1 MKKLLLTLVGAMFCM
16 VLRAQTAA
24 QEIRQNVLCTASNY
38 MAYPGP
44 IQQVLTPAPQGMKP
58 FYISHYGRHGSR
70 FHSKPSMYNEPYLTL
85 ARADSLGKLSDL
97 GREVMLRL
105 DIIRK
110 DAENRW
116 GELTPLGVQQQK
128 DIARRMMERFPEVF
142 EGHTDID
149 ARSTGVGRCIL
160 SMEYALMEMLQHN
173 PDLNVHHN
181 ATHRDMDY
189 LNLQDKKLMAL
200 KFNKPAKEWYDRYVS
215 QTAHHTHL
223 MRELFADTLYA
234 NKHVNMVDLS
244 VQLFL
249 IAAIM
254 QNTELGQH
262 ITLYDLFDY
271 DESYRIWKIGNARWY
286 IGWGAADVNGAVQP
300 YAQRNLLR
308 RLIEDADKVLSQ
320 PNTKVEL
327 RFGHETVLLPLIC
340 LLDIN
345 GYGFTTNDLEQLEPN
360 GWINYRI
367 FPMSCNLQLV
377 FYRRSP
383 KDRADDVLF
392 KVLLNENEATLPLPT
407 NQAPYY
413 RWGDFRR
420 YYLDKLERYEKGG
433 RP

>member
-1 MKKLLLTLVGAMFCM
+1 M

-308 RLIEDADKVLSQ
+308 RLIEDADKVLPQ
-320 PNTKVEL
+320 PNSKVEL

-407 NQAPYY
+407 NQATYY

-420 YYLDKLERYEKGG
+420 YYLDKLDRYEKGG

>member
-70 FHSKPSMYNEPYLTL
+70 FHSRPSMYNEPYLTL

-160 SMEYALMEMLQHN
+160 SMEYALLEMLQHN

-420 YYLDKLERYEKGG
+420 YYLDKLDRYEKGG

>member
-105 DIIRK
+105 DFIRK

-420 YYLDKLERYEKGG
+420 YYLDKLDRYEKGG

>member
-420 YYLDKLERYEKGG
+420 YYLNKLDRYEKGG

>member
-44 IQQVLTPAPQGMKP
+44 IQQMLTPAPQGMKP

-142 EGHTDID
+142 DGHTDID

-420 YYLDKLERYEKGG
+420 YYLDKLDRYEKGG